1 MADAENR
8 GGASWGVVTFL
19 DILGWKGIYSR
30 HGNPL
35 PTLRELLNGIGK
47 AQQKTR
53 GLITGKTEVKSI
65 SDTIAILSTCTPEEV
80 SQAIEAHGILCSWA
94 IPTSITLQ
102 IPLRGATSA
111 GKFENQENAFIGE
124 AIDEAASWYEHSDW
138 IGVHLTPSAQF
149 LFKPRSDTHWIAY
162 AAPLKANYKSVPYCV
177 NWIDKASIP
186 ISEELLRSSFRQ
198 MGPLV
203 PEISG
208 KFVNTLNFFEAVR
221 GYKTSKA
228 NYLRQFVGKPVML
241 ELRST
246 GQYRILYGSSTLS
259 RVTDFSL
266 NINTNEGTGYTF
278 GWDEIELHDAN
289 TGVPHIVAPCPWT
302 EGEQIQFIVRRW
314 VDQHPVTDNVLPDD
328 ALRYLVDQLMANP
341 EPARRTIDAEIAR
354 KPSQAASFLK
364 AIVEAQCSK
373 H

>member
-1 MADAENR
+1 MADAEAR

-19 DILGWKGIYSR
+19 DILGWKGIYAR

-35 PTLRELLNGIGK
+35 YTLRELLSGIGK

-80 SQAIEAHGILCSWA
+80 NQAIEAHGILCSWA
-94 IPTSITLQ
+94 IPASITLQ
-102 IPLRGATSA
+102 IPLRGATAA
-111 GKFENQENAFIGE
+111 GRFENQENAFIGE

-149 LFKPRSDTHWIAY
+149 LFTPRQDTNWIAY
-162 AAPLKANYKSVPYCV
+162 AAPLKANYKSLPYCV
-177 NWIDKASIP
+177 NWIDNAP
-186 ISEELLRSSFRQ
+186 ETVSEESLRSSFRQ

-208 KFVNTLNFFEAVR
+208 KFINTLNFFETVR

-228 NYLRQFVGKPVML
+228 NYLRQYVGKPVLL
-241 ELRST
+241 ELRSP
-246 GQYRILYGSSTLS
+246 GQYRILYGNS
-259 RVTDFSL
+259 RLVRANDFSL
-266 NINTNEGTGYTF
+266 NIDTNEGSAYTF
-278 GWDEIELHDAN
+278 GWEKIELHDAN
-289 TGVPHIVAPCPWT
+289 AGGPHIIAPCPWT
-302 EGEQIQFIVRRW
+302 EGEQLRAIVRRW
-314 VDQHPVTDNVLPDD
+314 VDQHPDASEVVPHD
-328 ALRYLVDQLMANP
+328 ALHYLVDQLVANP
-341 EPARRTIDAEIAR
+341 EAARRAIDEEVAT
-354 KPSQAASFLK
+354 KPSQAAALLK
-364 AIVEAQCSK
+364 AIIEGQDRK